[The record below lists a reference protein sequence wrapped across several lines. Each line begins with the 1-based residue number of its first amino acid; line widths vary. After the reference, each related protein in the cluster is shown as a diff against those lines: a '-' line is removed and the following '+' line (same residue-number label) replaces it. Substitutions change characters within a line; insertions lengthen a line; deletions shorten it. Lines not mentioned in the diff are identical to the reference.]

1 MIKCGMEPK
10 EFKRYFLAWWHG
22 FRAFSLIIALASCA
36 LGGALA
42 FKEGY
47 TDPLPI
53 ILVLLGGIFIQS
65 GVNLINDFF
74 EFKQRNLED
83 KIPHLQIFG
92 RSREKIEWFIFFSGL
107 VFFALAVPIGL
118 YLVYRTGYPLLLL
131 GIVGFLGGYFYT
143 GEPFNYKRRG
153 LGVIFVFFLM
163 GVFMIC
169 GSYYAVSG
177 TFSLSVLWI
186 SLPLSS
192 LISLILLSNEIRD
205 YEYDLRHGLKTLVAR
220 IGFKGGVFLFFLLSA
235 FAYGGC
241 AVLYFC
247 GLFPHLYLIYFALPF
262 LVNPVRS
269 MLKQEGRRK
278 KIIPD
283 IMLHHFVYS
292 SLFIATYF
300 IP

>member
-1 MIKCGMEPK
+1 MDKKTIKL
-10 EFKRYFLAWWHG
+10 YLLAWWHA

-36 LGGALA
+36 LGVSLA
-42 FKEGY
+42 VRDGY
-47 TDPLPI
+47 WELIPI
-53 ILVLLGGIFIQS
+53 ILVLLGGLFIQS

-83 KIPHLQIFG
+83 KIPHLRIFG
-92 RSREKIEWFIFFSGL
+92 RSRERIEWIIFFSGL
-107 VFFALAVPIGL
+107 GFFALAVPIGL
-118 YLVYRTGYPLLLL
+118 YLVYRTGYPLLIL
-131 GIVGFLGGYFYT
+131 GIIGFLGGYFYT

-153 LGVIFVFFLM
+153 LGVVFVFFLM
-163 GVFMIC
+163 GVFMVS

-177 TFSLSVLWI
+177 TLQLSVLWI

-220 IGFKGGVFLFFLLSA
+220 IGFKGGVILFFLLSL
-235 FAYGGC
+235 FAYGGA
-241 AVLYFC
+241 AVLYFT
-247 GLFPHLYLIYFALPF
+247 GYFPHLYFIYFSLPF

-269 MLKQEGRRK
+269 MLKKEGRRK

-283 IMLHHFVYS
+283 IMLHHLVYS

-300 IP
+300 LP